1 MDISQTQER
10 FDIPCVILAGGK
22 SSRMGSDKAL
32 LPFGTFNSLA
42 EFQYT
47 KLGGFFK
54 KVYISSK
61 VNKFKF
67 LHNQI
72 LDKEDLASAM
82 IALKNILTFLQAE
95 KVFIIAVD
103 YPFVQ
108 KSTIQTL
115 INNANEAEIILP
127 KTEKTHNLC
136 GIYSLD
142 TIKKIEFLLS
152 TNTHK
157 ISDLT
162 TLCRTMMIQFDETQ
176 EFSNL
181 NFPQDYDFAHNLIK
195 NNFYL

>member
-1 MDISQTQER
+1 MDTLQTQER

-22 SSRMGSDKAL
+22 SSRMGADKAL
-32 LPFGTFNSLA
+32 LPFGQFSSLA
-42 EFQYT
+42 EFQYI

-67 LHNQI
+67 LHNEI

-82 IALKNILTFLQAE
+82 IAIKNILRFLQAK

-108 KSTIQTL
+108 KSTFQSMIS
-115 INNANEAEIILP
+115 NASKAEIILP

-136 GIYSLD
+136 GIYSFE
-142 TIKKIEFLLS
+142 TIEKIEFLLS
-152 TNTHK
+152 KNIHK

-162 TLCRTMMIQFDETQ
+162 TLCHTIMLKFDETQ

-181 NFPQDYDFAHNLIK
+181 NFPQDYDFASKFIK
-195 NNFYL
+195 NNF